1 MLTTITVN
9 GSEGLRF
16 LASLQETSQHT
27 SRRVPPALVAMIEH
41 VTTSAHDDLEHVT
54 LEVAGP
60 LADEIAEFVEVVSQG
75 HGTPL
80 LFSAQ
85 LGDFV
90 TLVRDV
96 LAEVTVNKRES
107 RTWQFLPAGT
117 VTRLEGRKGE
127 LGKLQLLEEPKSK
140 LAREYAYVSD
150 RCTTRTRP
158 PR

>member
-1 MLTTITVN
+1 
-9 GSEGLRF
+9 
-16 LASLQETSQHT
+16 
-27 SRRVPPALVAMIEH
+27 
-41 VTTSAHDDLEHVT
+41 
-54 LEVAGP
+54 
-60 LADEIAEFVEVVSQG
+60 
-75 HGTPL
+75 
-80 LFSAQ
+80 
-85 LGDFV
+85 
-90 TLVRDV
+90 VRDV

-117 VTRLEGRKGE
+117 VTRLEGRKGD